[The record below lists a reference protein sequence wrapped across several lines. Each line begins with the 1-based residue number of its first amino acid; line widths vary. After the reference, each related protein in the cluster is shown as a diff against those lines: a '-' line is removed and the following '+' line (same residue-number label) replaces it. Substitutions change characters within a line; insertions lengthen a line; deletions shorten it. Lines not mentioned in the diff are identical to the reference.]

1 MAIRVTVKSSNDELK
16 STLLVEPHDLNDRI
30 NEVVPGIVKGITLA
44 VETNLLSPE
53 SVISNNITTKI
64 ENTTTEKLTSLDTR
78 VGTLETDVSDVKD
91 EVDELTERF
100 EDQVDAYTQINNT
113 LYDIPA
119 EGEPGSEDYREASEG
134 LVTTVAKLQT
144 TVSSNT
150 TDIENLVALS
160 STVTANSNNI
170 VTNSS
175 NIKALQET
183 DTEFETRIKELE
195 NFHEQ
200 FDTNVGNSI
209 MDDIKVVTDTL
220 GEVSS
225 NLEAVTGDLNT
236 LETNTTSS
244 LSTLN
249 SAVSGLQNSLGACSD
264 DIEEIKATLEN
275 GVDSNIYQRDTF
287 AALDTIDKDT
297 LLGGDIG
304 IVKTLING
312 TTYSYTSYV
321 FDTTASQWIA
331 MDGNYNASNV
341 YFDKDMMVT
350 TKIGYIELTNG
361 QGTIHSTGK
370 NLEQVFEEMFVKE
383 QNPTKTE
390 PSVSATLTGAG
401 TYEVGTTVTDIKYS
415 VSFDD
420 GKYGFGPEPTGVE
433 PTKWEITSTAG
444 YSNIINPATGSTT
457 VATAVSNVALD
468 DVLVEDDTNFSI
480 TATATHTIGSTPITN
495 KGNPCPSKT
504 IAAGSKN
511 KTSSSISGYRSFF
524 YGAITVPTASLTS
537 EVIRDLTN
545 AGAYDDTKTFT
556 ISADGAIDLKAFIV
570 AIPNTSTRAGITKVD
585 STAGMT
591 VSMTESYV
599 CLDKTVPVADCRG
612 TVDGVDTNTVSYKI
626 YAWEPSTIDSG
637 TIHEFTL
644 G

>member
-1 MAIRVTVKSSNDELK
+1 MAIKVTVKSSNDELK

-78 VGTLETDVSDVKD
+78 VETLETKVSGVKD
-91 EVDELTERF
+91 EVAGLTERF
-100 EDQVDAYTQINNT
+100 DDQVDAYTQINNT

-119 EGEPGSEDYREASEG
+119 AGEPGTDDYREASEG
-134 LVTTVAKLQT
+134 LVTTVAKLQA

-150 TDIENLVALS
+150 TDIENLAALS
-160 STVTANSNNI
+160 STVTANSSNI
-170 VTNSS
+170 VINSG
-175 NIKALQET
+175 NIAANKASIEALQAT
-183 DTEFETRIKELE
+183 DTDFEGRIKDLE
-195 NFHEQ
+195 DFHKQ
-200 FDTNVGNSI
+200 FDDKVGNSI
-209 MDDIKVVTDTL
+209 IDELKEINDTIDGVS
-220 GEVSS
+220 GE
-225 NLEAVTGDLNT
+225 LNT
-236 LETNTTSS
+236 LTTNTTSS

-249 SAVSGLQNSLGACSD
+249 SAVSGLQDSLGACSD

-275 GVDSNIYQRDTF
+275 GVDSNIYQSDTF
-287 AALDTIDKDT
+287 AALDAIDKDT

-304 IVKTLING
+304 IVKTLIKG

-321 FDTTASQWIA
+321 FDKQVSQWKA

-350 TKIGYIELTNG
+350 KEIGYITITNG
-361 QGTIHSTGK
+361 SGTIPSEGK
-370 NLEQVFEEMFVKE
+370 NLEQVFEAMFVKE

-420 GKYGFGPEPTGVE
+420 GKYSFGPEPTGVE

-444 YSNIINPATGSTT
+444 YSNTINPATGSTT

-524 YGAITVPTASLTS
+524 YGAITVPTSDLTS
-537 EVIRDLTN
+537 EIIRGLTN
-545 AGAYDDTKTFT
+545 AGAYDATKTFT
-556 ISADGAIDLKAFIV
+556 ISADGATDLKAFIV
-570 AIPNTSTRAGITKVD
+570 AIPNASTRAGITKVD
-585 STAGMT
+585 STAGMI

-599 CLDKTVPVADCRG
+599 CLDKTVLVADCRG